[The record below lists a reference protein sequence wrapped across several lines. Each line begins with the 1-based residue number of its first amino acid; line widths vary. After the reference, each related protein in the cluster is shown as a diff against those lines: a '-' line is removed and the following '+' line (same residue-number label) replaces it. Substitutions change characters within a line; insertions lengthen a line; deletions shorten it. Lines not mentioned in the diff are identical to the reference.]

1 MTDCKGKSCRY
12 CSSQGIGFDIESSKA
27 ILGRVIDRIEYQI
40 MHRSQINSLS
50 GEELFNR
57 VTGISE
63 QSNKLTVI
71 GGRPSSKHLDVAEN
85 ILFGELETGTLSAI
99 VGSET
104 GNQSILRRYLAKISE
119 VDASLIAFGAL
130 SDPEWIKIEKA
141 VTQIV
146 QESNLFTVSCKTMT
160 LDSLVTAI
168 NKLKVQE
175 PNLRLVLVSVDDFF
189 HSFES
194 DCCSTEK
201 ACLGGALRGLVD
213 SLDISI
219 VVTVNLSDEIDNRT
233 DHKAC
238 LLDLPSHLNLSH
250 YADNLAL
257 CEYPDL
263 YEKDTNRHTNKVDI
277 VVYNGWNS
285 TRISIPV
292 NEQMLI
298 SVEKCNLTEWI

>member
-1 MTDCKGKSCRY
+1 MTECKLKSCRY

-27 ILGRVIDRIEYQI
+27 LLCRVIDRIEYQI
-40 MHRSQINSLS
+40 MYRPQINSLS

-57 VTGISE
+57 VIGISE
-63 QSNKLTVI
+63 KSNNLIAI
-71 GGRPSSKHLDVAEN
+71 GGRPSSKHLAVAEN
-85 ILFGELETGTLSAI
+85 ILFGEVEVGTLSAI

-104 GNQSILRRYLAKISE
+104 GNQNVLRRYLAKMSE

-130 SDPEWIKIEKA
+130 SDNEWIKIENA
-141 VTQIV
+141 VTKMV
-146 QESNLFTVSCKTMT
+146 NKSNFFAVSCKTMT
-160 LDSLVTAI
+160 LESLVTAI
-168 NKLKVQE
+168 NELKVQQ
-175 PNLRLVLVSVDDFF
+175 PNIRLVLVSLDDFF
-189 HSFES
+189 NSFES

-201 ACLGGALRGLVD
+201 ACLGGALRSLVD

-238 LLDLPSHLNLSH
+238 LLDFPGHLNLSH

-263 YEKDTNRHTNKVDI
+263 YENDTNRHTNQVDI

-298 SVEKCNLTEWI
+298 SVEKCNLTECI

>member
-1 MTDCKGKSCRY
+1 MTDCKVKSCRY

-27 ILGRVIDRIEYQI
+27 ILCRVIDRIEYQI
-40 MHRSQINSLS
+40 MHCSQINSLS

-85 ILFGELETGTLSAI
+85 ILFGELKTGTVSAV
-99 VGSET
+99 VGSDT
-104 GNQSILRRYLAKISE
+104 GNQNILRRYLAKISE

-130 SDPEWIKIEKA
+130 SDNEWIKIEKA

-146 QESNLFTVSCKTMT
+146 RESNLFTVSCKTMT

-189 HSFES
+189 LSFES
-194 DCCSTEK
+194 DWCSTEK
-201 ACLGGALRGLVD
+201 ACLGGALRNLVD

-219 VVTVNLSDEIDNRT
+219 VVTVNLSDEIDERP

-238 LLDLPSHLNLSH
+238 LLDFPGHLNLSH

-263 YEKDTNRHTNKVDI
+263 YEKDTNRHTNQVDI
-277 VVYNGWNS
+277 VVYDGWNS

-298 SVEKCNLTEWI
+298 SVEKCNLTESI